1 VNIIAEVDQRELA
14 RRHGPADE
22 HEVKLAD
29 GDFLYSSLSSPRRD
43 FTKPSIATIISVMSA
58 CKRSNG
64 QTNASA
70 SASPT
75 PPVVEVSTSAAV
87 MRQLPQYFEATGSLA
102 ANQQTDV
109 APETSGKVA
118 AVGVDIGSSVKR
130 GQMLVRLEDADF
142 KDRAQQAQ
150 AQLDQ
155 AKATLDQNRAKIGL
169 RQGQKFAPENVPE
182 VRAVRAALDLA
193 DKNLQRYEKLVE
205 SGDISRATYDQQVSQ
220 RDQAAEQYQAL
231 IHQAQQNFA
240 TVANSQAAVEM
251 AQSQLSLAK
260 RNLTYTTV
268 SAPMAGYVLDRP
280 ADIGEYIS
288 PQQKVATIVSLN
300 PLRARID
307 VPEQA
312 IPQIHQGESVSVS
325 VSAYPDRNFSGRVA
339 RVSPSVTATSR
350 TLTVEADVD
359 NPNAELKPGQFAT
372 IRILL
377 PHNAPAVLVPQRAL
391 RTISGATYVFVIKNG
406 FAQQRLVQSG
416 QTEGDLVE
424 LKSGVAADE
433 IVAISNVDQL
443 SDGAAVRQ

>member
-1 VNIIAEVDQRELA
+1 MTRPQL
-14 RRHGPADE
+14 
-22 HEVKLAD
+22 
-29 GDFLYSSLSSPRRD
+29 SLK
-43 FTKPSIATIISVMSA
+43 FILVLCVAVGAGAALSA

-70 SASPT
+70 TASPA
-75 PPVVEVSTSAAV
+75 PPVVEVSTAAAV
-87 MRQLPQYFEATGSLA
+87 TRQLPQYFEATGSLA

-130 GQMLVRLEDADF
+130 GQMLIRLADADF
-142 KDRAQQAQ
+142 KDRAQQAL

-155 AKATLDQNRAKIGL
+155 AKATLEQNRAKIGL
-169 RQGQKFAPENVPE
+169 RPGQKFSPENVPE
-182 VRAVRAALDLA
+182 VRAARAALDFA
-193 DKNLQRYEKLVE
+193 NKNLRRYEKLVE

-231 IHQAQQNFA
+231 IHQAQQNYA
-240 TVANSQAAVEM
+240 AIANSQAAVDA
-251 AQSQLSLAK
+251 AQSALSLAK
-260 RNLTYTTV
+260 RNLSYTTV
-268 SAPMAGYVLDRP
+268 SAPMAGYVSDRP

-325 VSAYPDRNFSGRVA
+325 VSAFADRNFSGRVA

-377 PHNAPAVLVPQRAL
+377 PHSAPAVMVPQRAL

-424 LKSGVAADE
+424 LKSGITADE
-433 IVAISNVDQL
+433 VVAISSVDQL

>member
-1 VNIIAEVDQRELA
+1 MTRSQFLKLSLVVSLLAIAGGAL
-14 RRHGPADE
+14 
-22 HEVKLAD
+22 
-29 GDFLYSSLSSPRRD
+29 
-43 FTKPSIATIISVMSA
+43 SA

-75 PPVVEVSTSAAV
+75 PAVVEVSTSAAV
-87 MRQLPQYFEATGSLA
+87 MRQLPQYFEATGNLA
-102 ANQQTDV
+102 ANEQTDV

-142 KDRAQQAQ
+142 KDRVQQAQ

-169 RQGQKFAPENVPE
+169 RPGQKFAPENVPE
-182 VRAVRAALDLA
+182 VRAARAALDLA
-193 DKNLQRYEKLVE
+193 DKNLRRYEKLVE

-240 TVANSQAAVEM
+240 TVANSQAAVDA
-251 AQSQLSLAK
+251 AQTNLSLAN
-260 RNLTYTTV
+260 RSLTYTTV
-268 SAPMAGYVLDRP
+268 TAPMAGYVSDRP

-307 VPEQA
+307 VPEQS
-312 IPQIHQGESVSVS
+312 IPQIRVGESVSVS
-325 VSAYPDRNFSGRVA
+325 VAAYPERNFSGHVA

-377 PHNAPAVLVPQRAL
+377 PHSAPAVLVPQRAL

-406 FAQQRLVQSG
+406 FEQQRLVQSG

-424 LKSGVAADE
+424 LKSGVAADGVVG
-433 IVAISNVDQL
+433 IRKVD
-443 SDGAAVRQ
+443 SMSE